1 MDGVDKDKVKQV
13 VYEMSKG
20 SRFFENETRKENTTK
35 ERVERL
41 KQKASKITAEE
52 RAGFQKVH
60 CQSSTPLVSK
70 LTCLT
75 FFIVSL

>member
-20 SRFFENETRKENTTK
+20 SRFFENETRKENATK

-60 CQSSTPLVSK
+60 CSFSTP
-70 LTCLT
+70 
-75 FFIVSL
+75 